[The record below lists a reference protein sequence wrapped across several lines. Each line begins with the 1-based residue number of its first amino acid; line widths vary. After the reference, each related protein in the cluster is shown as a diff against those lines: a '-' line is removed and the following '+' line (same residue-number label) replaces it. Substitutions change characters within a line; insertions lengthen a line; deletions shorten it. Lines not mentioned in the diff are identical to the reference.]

1 VTTSD
6 VAAAAKFTDPVTLS
20 IVCAP
25 VVPPAVTVFGST
37 TLPAVISNARKSAA
51 AVSVG
56 LMNNP
61 RVTPDK
67 VSGIAKFAA
76 QAAALELLDR
86 HPEARPDL
94 VKAKLILATLA
105 AGQQWDIAQLAAA
118 FQNAGF
124 KELRGARGVLIVQ
137 GAILAADL
145 SGHTVDLNSSD
156 YAKAAILGA
165 LDGLNLVLQ

>member
-1 VTTSD
+1 MKKLLLPLIAAIAITGCVTTQQG
-6 VAAAAKFTDPVTLS
+6 
-20 IVCAP
+20 I
-25 VVPPAVTVFGST
+25 
-37 TLPAVISNARKSAA
+37 
-51 AVSVG
+51 
-56 LMNNP
+56 
-61 RVTPDK
+61 TPDK

-124 KELRGARGVLIVQ
+124 KELHGARGVLIVQ

-145 SGHTVDLNSSD
+145 SGHTVDLKSSD

>member
-1 VTTSD
+1 MKKLLLPLIAAIALTGCVTTQQG
-6 VAAAAKFTDPVTLS
+6 
-20 IVCAP
+20 I
-25 VVPPAVTVFGST
+25 
-37 TLPAVISNARKSAA
+37 
-51 AVSVG
+51 
-56 LMNNP
+56 
-61 RVTPDK
+61 TPDK

-124 KELRGARGVLIVQ
+124 KELHGARGVLIVQ

-145 SGHTVDLNSSD
+145 SGHTVDLKSSD